1 MKSIFNKSTNKNEAE
16 MSFIDHLD
24 VLRKHIIRSLIS
36 VIVLAVTIFIYRDWI
51 MDHIIAAPISSDFIS
66 YRLLCELGNKLN
78 MGGVLCLPPL
88 EISMQSTTFGG
99 QFLTSINLS
108 LIGGLIVA
116 FPYIF
121 WEFWRFVKPGLTSKE
136 INHTRFII
144 FWVSFFF
151 FTGALFGYFILGPFT
166 FNFLGNFQIGT
177 KNLIKN
183 IPTFTDY
190 IENLTNLIL
199 GCGIA
204 FELPV
209 IAVLLTKIGI
219 ITPNF
224 LIKYRKYAIII
235 ILLLAAFITPSPDWI
250 SQLIVF
256 LPLMFLYELSVI
268 LSKKY
273 YKSMSEDNASR

>member
-1 MKSIFNKSTNKNEAE
+1 MN
-16 MSFIDHLD
+16 FIDHLD
-24 VLRKHIIRSLIS
+24 ILRKHIIRSLAS
-36 VIVLAVTIFIYRDWI
+36 VIIFAIAIFIFRDWI
-51 MDHIIAAPISSDFIS
+51 MDHIISAPISKDFIS
-66 YRLLCELGNKLN
+66 YRLLCELGYKLN
-78 MGGVLCLPPL
+78 LKNVLCLPPL

-116 FPYIF
+116 FPYVF

-136 INHTRFII
+136 IKHTRFII

-151 FTGALFGYFILGPFT
+151 FSGALFGYFVLGPFT

-256 LPLMFLYELSVI
+256 LPLMFLYELSVV

-273 YKSMSEDNASR
+273 YKETLDDI